1 MILSAEL
8 LGKHEAPPVK
18 ATVEE
23 AVGRTLE
30 GKTVEGKTVEG
41 KTVGEI
47 VEGKAQLERCQ
58 FCGESLEFYDNVAR

>member
-8 LGKHEAPPVK
+8 LGKHEAAPVE

-23 AVGRTLE
+23 AVG
-30 GKTVEGKTVEG
+30 KTGEG
-41 KTVGEI
+41 KTVGKI
-47 VEGKAQLERCQ
+47 MGKAVEGKAQLESCQ

>member
-30 GKTVEGKTVEG
+30 GKTVEGKTV
-41 KTVGEI
+41 GEI